1 MAVWLD
7 KSRKKFRYDFTDLGE
22 RHHGY
27 CVDPETDEHAKN
39 RTDARRIEGL
49 IRTAVRKARLA
60 SQSVPRAETAS
71 TFTLAQSLAEYM
83 EKAVEKNRSWR
94 NSIAI
99 IREIKDF
106 FGEDR
111 TLASISEADIPAYRK
126 SLIDQPVKI
135 NAIGPKKGGEA
146 RPTRNGRKR
155 SKSTANRH
163 LNVLR
168 AAWRLSYRKHAAE
181 MPGFPRPPWIE
192 EYDEPKLLPCP
203 VRDVDMR
210 RMVVLAAR
218 KWAHLFAAIMIAI
231 HAGLRLREVLGLLW
245 AQIDWEARTI
255 TLPKTKTTPRVVPMN
270 DICLGVMLWL
280 RQRAP
285 NPDDMGAR
293 VILYRHYGVGPARPV
308 NSVKTAFNKLLG
320 ELELRGKYTFKSLRA
335 SFATYLAEKGE
346 ETLMIMELMG
356 HADVRTTRRYVHMA
370 NPAKAEAIARVTDR
384 PGTRGALEL
393 IAAIPSGPA
402 QPTDYV
408 GVYPKKGR
416 YEAKIAETV
425 ECKTR
430 VRYLGLFE
438 TAEKA
443 ARAYDDAARGHQG
456 RRLNFPNQDA
466 PAAPTGACEE
476 KAASRAT
483 RTAQCTPGAQ
493 LSPAAS
499 QILVPTPPPPLVAA
513 EHDRL

>member
-27 CVDPETDEHAKN
+27 CVDPESDEHAKN

-60 SQSVPRAETAS
+60 PHSVPRAETAT

-83 EKAVEKNRSWR
+83 EKAVEKNRSWK
-94 NSIAI
+94 NSISI

-111 TLASISEADIPAYRK
+111 TLASIPDANIRAYRK

-135 NAIGPKKGGEA
+135 NAAGPKKGGEA

-163 LNVLR
+163 LNVLG

-203 VRDVDMR
+203 VRDGDMQ
-210 RMVVLAAR
+210 RMVELAAS

-245 AQIDWEARTI
+245 AQIDWDARTI
-255 TLPKTKTTPRVVPMN
+255 TLPKTKSTPRVVPMN
-270 DICLGVMLWL
+270 DTCLGVMLWL
-280 RQRAP
+280 RERAP
-285 NPDDMGAR
+285 DPDDPGAR

-308 NSVKTAFNKLLG
+308 NSVKTAFNKLLDG
-320 ELELRGKYTFKSLRA
+320 LELRGKYTFKSLRA
-335 SFATYLAEKGE
+335 SFATYLAEKGADV
-346 ETLMIMELMG
+346 LKIMDLMG
-356 HADVRTTRRYVHMA
+356 HTDVRTTKRYVNMA
-370 NPAKAEAIARVTDR
+370 DPAKAEAVARISDR

-402 QPTDYV
+402 QPSDYV
-408 GVYPKKGR
+408 GVYAKKGR

-425 ECKTR
+425 DGKTR

-456 RRLNFPNQDA
+456 RGLNFPDQTN
-466 PAAPTGACEE
+466 PAASPGPREE
-476 KAASRAT
+476 TAAPCAAG
-483 RTAQCTPGAQ
+483 TAQWTPGAG
-493 LSPAAS
+493 LSPAAG
-499 QILVPTPPPPLVAA
+499 QILVPPPAPPLVPA
-513 EHDRL
+513 EHDRI

>member
-27 CVDPETDEHAKN
+27 CVDPESDEHAKN

-49 IRTAVRKARLA
+49 VRTAVRKARLA
-60 SQSVPRAETAS
+60 PQSVQKAETAT

-83 EKAVEKNRSWR
+83 EKAVEKNRSWK

-111 TLASISEADIPAYRK
+111 TLASISEADIEAYRK
-126 SLIDQPVKI
+126 RLIDQPVKI
-135 NAIGPKKGGEA
+135 NAAGPKKGGEA

-168 AAWRLSYRKHAAE
+168 AAWRLSYRRHAAE

-203 VRDVDMR
+203 VRDGDMR
-210 RMVVLAAR
+210 RMVELAAR

-255 TLPKTKTTPRVVPMN
+255 TLPKTKSTPRVVPMN
-270 DICLGVMLWL
+270 DTCLGIMRWL
-280 RQRAP
+280 RERAP

-293 VILYRHYGVGPARPV
+293 VILYRHYGIGPARPV
-308 NSVKTAFNKLLG
+308 NSVKGAFNKLLDG
-320 ELELRGKYTFKSLRA
+320 LELRGKYTFKSLRA

-346 ETLMIMELMG
+346 DVLMIMELMG
-356 HADVRTTRRYVHMA
+356 HADVRTTKRYVNIA
-370 NPAKAEAIARVTDR
+370 NPAKAEAVARITDR

-393 IAAIPSGPA
+393 IAEIPSGPA
-402 QPTDYV
+402 QPTDHI

-425 ECKTR
+425 EGKTR

-443 ARAYDDAARGHQG
+443 ARAYDDAARGYPG
-456 RRLNFPNQDA
+456 RRLNFPDDA
-466 PAAPTGACEE
+466 AATAPPSARDEEAASCAAGAAQSTPGGALSPPAAKAFALIRPLPSGA
-476 KAASRAT
+476 AGHGR
-483 RTAQCTPGAQ
+483 P
-493 LSPAAS
+493 
-499 QILVPTPPPPLVAA
+499 
-513 EHDRL
+513 